1 MIFHDRPDAGRALAA
16 RLNYLRGQDVVVL
29 ALPRGGVP
37 VAFEVAK
44 ELGAPLDIIVVRK
57 LGVPSQPELAMGA
70 VSEGGVLVTNDEVMR
85 LIRISPNEFA
95 SIETRERGE
104 VERRAKRFRGDQ
116 PAVSLSGRIALI
128 VDDGIATGSTAQAAC
143 KVARALGAVRVLL
156 AVPVGAADSLRL
168 LSRDA
173 DEVICL
179 QIPNNFFAVG
189 EWYQD
194 FSATSDEEVVDL
206 LREAAKTTP
215 PKPRTTRSVT
225 TTPDY
230 LPERNEEIEVLA
242 GSVLLAGH
250 LSVPRTA
257 TGVVVFAHGSG
268 SSRRSPRNQAVAD
281 ALNHAGL
288 ATLLFDLLTPVEEVD
303 RSNVFDIGLLAGR
316 LLDATLWL
324 GSQTGLA
331 NLPIGY
337 FGASTGAAAAL
348 WAAADSNAEISAVV
362 SRGGRADLAGPRLP
376 QVRAATLLI
385 VGERDD
391 VVIELNRLAQTQLR
405 CENKLV
411 IIPGATHLFEEPGAL
426 ERVSELASGWFLAHL
441 GRNSKLP

>member
-1 MIFHDRPDAGRALAA
+1 MIFHDRLDAGRALAA
-16 RLNYLRGQDVVVL
+16 RLSYLRGQDVVVL

-44 ELGAPLDIIVVRK
+44 ELGAPLDVIVVRK

-70 VSEGGVLVTNDEVMR
+70 VSEGGVLVTNDEVMH
-85 LIRISPNEFA
+85 LIRISPDEFA
-95 SIETRERGE
+95 SVEARERGE
-104 VERRAKRFRGDQ
+104 VERRAKRFRGDR

-143 KVARALGAVRVLL
+143 KVARTLGAVRVLL
-156 AVPVGAADSLRL
+156 AVPVGAADSLRML
-168 LSRDA
+168 RHDA

-206 LREAAKTTP
+206 LREAAQTIP
-215 PKPRTTRSVT
+215 PKPRTTRSA

-250 LSVPRTA
+250 LSVPRAA

-268 SSRRSPRNQAVAD
+268 SSRRSPRNRAVAD

-316 LLDATLWL
+316 LLDATRWL
-324 GSQTGLA
+324 RSQSGLA

-348 WAAADSNAEISAVV
+348 WAAADPASEIAAVV
-362 SRGGRADLAGPRLP
+362 SRGGRADLAGPRLS

-385 VGERDD
+385 VGGDD
-391 VVIELNRLAQTQLR
+391 DAVIELNHLAQTQLR
-405 CENKLV
+405 CENKL
-411 IIPGATHLFEEPGAL
+411 IIVPGATHLFEEPGAL
-426 ERVSELASGWFLAHL
+426 ERVAELASNWFLAHM
-441 GRNSKLP
+441 GQDIGY